1 MEQQLDRL
9 ERLSAL
15 ATNSAVINEL
25 RDELVN
31 DCYRAGVSVADLV
44 LLTGLTRARIYQ
56 PLGTPGSVA
65 VTAGRTTDGLSL
77 S

>member
-25 RDELVN
+25 RDELIN
-31 DCYRAGVSVADLV
+31 DMYRAGVSVADLV

-56 PLGTPGSVA
+56 LLEVEK
-65 VTAGRTTDGLSL
+65 
-77 S
+77 